1 MLQFEAD
8 SWATRHRIGTGSNL
22 EMKMNQLFSTDKFIN
37 IAAAIGLLALMAFVL
52 TMSTGPLIMAAAA
65 AMLIMARATHC
76 EHQEAGNLQM
86 MAGNPRIKQGLPTD
100 WDDPAGVAPSNE
112 GVVEENIRYS
122 QGKRKDKPQSLRDLE
137 HAEEV
142 TDRPPWIENPGK
154 KDLH

>member
-1 MLQFEAD
+1 M
-8 SWATRHRIGTGSNL
+8 
-22 EMKMNQLFSTDKFIN
+22 FSTDKLIN
-37 IAAAIGLLALMAFVL
+37 AAAAIGLLGLIVHIM
-52 TMSTGPLIMAAAA
+52 TMSTGPFIVAAVA
-65 AMLIMARATHC
+65 AMFILARATYC
-76 EHQEAGNLQM
+76 ERQEGMAISLQLL

-112 GVVEENIRYS
+112 GIVEENIRYS
-122 QGKRKDKPQSLRDLE
+122 QGKRKDRPQSLRDLE